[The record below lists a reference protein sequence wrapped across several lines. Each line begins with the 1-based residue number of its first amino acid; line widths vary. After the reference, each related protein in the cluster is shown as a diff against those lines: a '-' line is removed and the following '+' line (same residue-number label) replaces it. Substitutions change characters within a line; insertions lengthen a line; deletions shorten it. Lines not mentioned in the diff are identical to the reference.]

1 MKKYALL
8 VALAIAPSLAHDN
21 LELESI
27 SSHILPKPKLTA
39 HTETHHAHAPAV
51 INQDPFNEKDT
62 PEEEK
67 IAHRKNLETLIAEA
81 EKTIAKLDANKEGH
95 PSDKYDG
102 DSQDKDQPKF
112 GFNKWAGLNQNPGS
126 NYISGGSSGGTG
138 GGSGGSAG
146 GSGGGKTPSDG
157 KTPGDGN
164 NPEAHDGGV
173 VATAV
178 PEPEVYLMMLAGLGL
193 ISYRAKKR
201 FLR

>member
-21 LELESI
+21 LELEGSQ
-27 SSHILPKPKLTA
+27 SHILPKLRLTS
-39 HTETHHAHAPAV
+39 HTETHHSHAPAV

-67 IAHRKNLETLIAEA
+67 IAHRINLETLIAEA
-81 EKTIAKLDANKEGH
+81 EKTIAKLDANKESQ

-102 DSQDKDQPKF
+102 ESQDKDQPKLT
-112 GFNKWAGLNQNPGS
+112 FNKWAGLNQNSGP
-126 NYISGGSSGGTG
+126 NYIGGSSGGTG
-138 GGSGGSAG
+138 GGNGGSAG
-146 GSGGGKTPSDG
+146 GSGSG

-164 NPEAHDGGV
+164 NPETHDGGV